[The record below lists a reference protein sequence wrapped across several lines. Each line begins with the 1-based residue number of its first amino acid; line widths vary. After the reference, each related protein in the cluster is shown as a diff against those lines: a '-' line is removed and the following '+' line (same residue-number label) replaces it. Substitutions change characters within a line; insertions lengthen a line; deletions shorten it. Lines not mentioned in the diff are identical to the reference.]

1 LSRMAVAG
9 SLKTARKT
17 SGAKKSAIPLRGGEL
32 VADVLMVLCWFV
44 SECGM
49 CTNLQSSRWLIVDAT
64 RTARVASVRKRCD
77 EQ

>member
-9 SLKTARKT
+9 SFNTARKT
-17 SGAKKSAIPLRGGEL
+17 SGAKKSAIPLRGREL
-32 VADVLMVLCWFV
+32 IADVLMVLCWFV

-49 CTNLQSSRWLIVDAT
+49 CMNSQSFRGMIVDAT
-64 RTARVASVRKRCD
+64 RTARVMSIRKRCD